1 VTSASVAKRLKPAWP
16 QGVARCAVAIVLAS
30 GASTGA
36 LAQTQNPDDR
46 APADARVLFG
56 SLAVV
61 PTIRLTNVGWDDNV
75 LYATEDQ
82 PRTEDFTATVSP
94 DVQAW
99 YRVPYVRARGSSVVD
114 FVYFREV
121 SQFRSIDTDNSGRVD
136 LLLGRVTPYVSGG
149 YANTRHRQNLEIDLP
164 VRRVDAGWNAGVD
177 LRLTGK
183 TSVGVVARNFSVD
196 YQGDTEFLNTD
207 LSATL
212 DAKTAAEGARVWY
225 ALTPFT
231 TLSLG
236 ITQSRSRF
244 ELAPERNSD
253 NVRLTSA
260 VEFRPFVPVSG
271 RAEYGVLRRT
281 FVDGDAPSFKG
292 SVARVDLGYT
302 LFGRTRFAIGYQRDL
317 QASFRI
323 DQRDYLQT
331 GTQLSVTHRLTNA
344 WDVRGMLGRFNLAYG
359 VGQTTGAPI
368 GVTEERVRMYGLDVG
383 RYVGGMRVGLQVA
396 RQGRTSDSPGGRDYV
411 RTRIVSS
418 VTYGI

>member
-1 VTSASVAKRLKPAWP
+1 VTSVSLARH
-16 QGVARCAVAIVLAS
+16 VARCAVAVVLAS
-30 GASTGA
+30 SGSTGA
-36 LAQTQNPDDR
+36 LAQTPNPNDT

-56 SLAVV
+56 ALAVV
-61 PTIRLTNVGWDDNV
+61 PTFRLTNVGWDDNV
-75 LYATEDQ
+75 LYATGDQ
-82 PRTEDFTATVSP
+82 PRTGDFTATVSP

-99 YRVPYVRARGSSVVD
+99 YRVPYVRARGSSDVD

-121 SQFRSIDTDNSGRVD
+121 TQFRSIDTDNSGRVD
-136 LLLGRVTPYVSGG
+136 LLLGRVTPYVGG
-149 YANTRHRQNLEIDLP
+149 RYANTRHRQNLEIDLP

-236 ITQSRSRF
+236 VTQSRSRF

-281 FVDGDAPSFKG
+281 FVDGNAPAFKG
-292 SVARVDLGYT
+292 SVARVDLAYT

-317 QASFRI
+317 QASYRI

-331 GTQLSVTHRLTNA
+331 GTELSVTHRLTNA

-359 VGQTTGAPI
+359 VGQTAGAPI

-383 RYVGGMRVGLQVA
+383 RYVGGVRVGFQVA
-396 RQGRTSDSPGGRDYV
+396 RQGRTSDSPGIRDYV

-418 VTYGI
+418 LTYGI